1 MSNGQNFSDSSG
13 VPWEGREFHQ
23 NPHAGDSGETQPAV
37 ASALSGFS
45 EGVIGVA
52 EIVNVLSA
60 SRALIPLLTN
70 PGEDFDPNHPVM
82 EDKVQELS
90 IVTLVGPEGEAV
102 LPAFTSVEAM
112 KKWNGDSR
120 PIPIEMQRV
129 ALAAASEGADRIV
142 VNPGTEKIVLR
153 RPMVWAIA
161 QGEPYVSPAESNEL
175 FEHLSQLL
183 TRIEP
188 IEKIELLYADPEL
201 RGGGPELAV
210 IAYLPPG
217 LSETELN
224 GVLTRINEATAS
236 DQKLLQAAES
246 LLIRF
251 AAI

>member
-1 MSNGQNFSDSSG
+1 
-13 VPWEGREFHQ
+13 
-23 NPHAGDSGETQPAV
+23 
-37 ASALSGFS
+37 
-45 EGVIGVA
+45 
-52 EIVNVLSA
+52 
-60 SRALIPLLTN
+60 
-70 PGEDFDPNHPVM
+70 
-82 EDKVQELS
+82 
-90 IVTLVGPEGEAV
+90 
-102 LPAFTSVEAM
+102 
-112 KKWNGDSR
+112 
-120 PIPIEMQRV
+120 
-129 ALAAASEGADRIV
+129 
-142 VNPGTEKIVLR
+142 
-153 RPMVWAIA
+153 MVWAIA

-188 IEKIELLYADPEL
+188 IEKIELRYADPEL

-224 GVLTRINEATAS
+224 GVLTLINEATAS

>member
-1 MSNGQNFSDSSG
+1 MSHEQHLTDSSG
-13 VPWEGREFHQ
+13 VPWDGREFHE
-23 NPHAGDSGETQPAV
+23 NPHAGDSGETEPAV

-45 EGVIGVA
+45 EGVIGVT
-52 EIVNVLSA
+52 ELVNVLSA

-112 KKWNGDSR
+112 KKWNGDAR

-129 ALAAASEGADRIV
+129 AIAAASEGADRIV

-161 QGEPYVSPAESNEL
+161 QGESYVSPAESVEL

-188 IEKIELLYADPEL
+188 IEKIELRYADPNL
-201 RGGGPELAV
+201 SGGGPEMAL

-217 LSETELN
+217 LSEPELN
-224 GVLTRINEATAS
+224 RVLAQINEATANN
-236 DQKLLQAAES
+236 QKLLQAAES
-246 LLIRF
+246 MLIRF